1 MLLTMMRQLILI
13 RHAKSDWGNASLPDF
28 DRPLNVRGEC
38 DAPIMG
44 ERLAASSLQ
53 IDRMISSPAR
63 RAKNTAEAIARS
75 MSFPVQ
81 EIDWLPEL
89 YLASPQ
95 TMLGIIRTCPDSIH
109 SLALIAHNP
118 GISALAG
125 QLCNK
130 HLGEIPTCSI
140 VHLRGDFESWEKATQ
155 FTLVDFD
162 YPRKHA

>member
-1 MLLTMMRQLILI
+1 MIRQLFLI
-13 RHAKSDWGNASLPDF
+13 RHAKSDWGNASVSDF

-38 DAPIMG
+38 DAPMMG
-44 ERLAASSLQ
+44 DHLAAGG
-53 IDRMISSPAR
+53 IEIERMISSPAR
-63 RAKNTAEAIARS
+63 RARSTAEAIARS
-75 MSFPVQ
+75 MSFPLQ

-95 TMLGIIRTCPDSIH
+95 AMLGIIRSCPDSIH

-125 QLCNK
+125 QLCNQ

-155 FTLVDFD
+155 FTLVNFD
-162 YPRKHA
+162 YPKKQA